1 MTAES
6 SHVATNFFAAALA
19 LAWHRGSLQE
29 RLADA
34 YADHL
39 LQVTTDDLPPELRPV
54 FRELEEQMNVA
65 DPEGDEDPFLVA
77 ARRLSD
83 DETRQLIERIVAM
96 YGRLA
101 ELANA

>member
-1 MTAES
+1 MPNES
-6 SHVATNFFAAALA
+6 ARVATRFFAAVLA
-19 LAWHRGSLQE
+19 LARHTGSLQD

-39 LQVTTDDLPPELRPV
+39 LQVTADELPPELRPA
-54 FRELEEQMNVA
+54 FREVEERMNA
-65 DPEGDEDPFLVA
+65 AEPEGDEDPFQAA

-83 DETRQLIERIVAM
+83 DEARGLIERLVAL

-101 ELANA
+101 ELAAT